1 MFKRLFNKIVEA
13 RTESARRK
21 IARLQLYSM
30 TDKELQ
36 DLGINRYD
44 IEKSVLTG
52 RAICKKQVV
61 VLMILGVL
69 WEEARGPSNNNR
81 WSYRSVQC
89 FEERFPIRKRS

>member
-1 MFKRLFNKIVEA
+1 MFKRLFNKIVES

-44 IEKSVLTG
+44 IEKAVLTG
-52 RAICKKQVV
+52 RA
-61 VLMILGVL
+61 L
-69 WEEARGPSNNNR
+69 
-81 WSYRSVQC
+81 
-89 FEERFPIRKRS
+89 